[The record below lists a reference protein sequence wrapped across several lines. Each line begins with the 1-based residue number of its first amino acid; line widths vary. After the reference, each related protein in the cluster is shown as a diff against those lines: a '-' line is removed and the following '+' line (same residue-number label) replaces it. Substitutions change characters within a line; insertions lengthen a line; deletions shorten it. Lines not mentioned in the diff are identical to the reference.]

1 MRDLSLAITF
11 QSLTVIMCKSMIND
25 IIIIINMVNKVSN
38 YWRNKFKS
46 FMDPDHPKSIS
57 DPRKDLRMTYL
68 FIYFIFIIVLAKYK

>member
-1 MRDLSLAITF
+1 
-11 QSLTVIMCKSMIND
+11 
-25 IIIIINMVNKVSN
+25 MVNKVSN

-57 DPRKDLRMTYL
+57 DPRTDLRMTYL